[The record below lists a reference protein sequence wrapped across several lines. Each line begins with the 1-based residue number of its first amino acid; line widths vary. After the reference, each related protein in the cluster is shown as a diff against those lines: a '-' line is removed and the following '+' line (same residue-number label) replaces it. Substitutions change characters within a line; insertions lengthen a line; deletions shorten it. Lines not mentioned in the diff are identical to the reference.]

1 MALCSCWSLC
11 PPETS
16 CSLGTPPSKLQE
28 IPKPQLAAPA
38 LLLFTGIWRR
48 LQHYTGSFSLVFRSA
63 SIPGVKGM
71 LKKGAFCS
79 THTALMLS
87 GEEGRGYYDQE
98 GVKMVGTG
106 NKKKS
111 YWVGIESESGYDS
124 LLFHLCN
131 LFVLFSYKKKCYSH
145 FHHKA

>member
-1 MALCSCWSLC
+1 MFPGHSTLQ
-11 PPETS
+11 
-16 CSLGTPPSKLQE
+16 TPRNSQASVGSPSS
-28 IPKPQLAAPA
+28 AAFYGN
-38 LLLFTGIWRR
+38 LEKITTLYWLFFTCFQVCQHSWGKGNAKKRR
-48 LQHYTGSFSLVFRSA
+48 ILFHA
-63 SIPGVKGM
+63 HSIDVKW
-71 LKKGAFCS
+71 
-79 THTALMLS
+79 
-87 GEEGRGYYDQE
+87 GRGYYDQE

-111 YWVGIESESGYDS
+111 YCVGIESESGYDS